1 MIDVLFAAGNPGDW
15 SAFPFGPGFTG
26 SWLLAVCKFVFIGLV
41 LTLIIWLLRK
51 VFGPGGPLRDEGL
64 DREAEAARAGRLEA
78 LRILD
83 RRLASGE
90 ITDEDYVQ
98 KKKLLE
104 E

>member
-1 MIDVLFAAGNPGDW
+1 MEVLFAAGNPGDW
-15 SAFPFGPGFTG
+15 SGFPFGPGLTS

-41 LTLIIWLLRK
+41 LALIIWLLRK
-51 VFGPGGPLRDEGL
+51 GFGPGGPFRDQDL
-64 DREAEAARAGRLEA
+64 DREAEELRAGRREA

-83 RRLASGE
+83 RRLADGE
-90 ITDEDYVQ
+90 ITDAEYVH